1 MAEIDAEI
9 VEEKS
14 HTKIRLGKDH
24 RDLISIRQIALENS
38 MDLKRAL
45 IKIGEIRPWENF
57 KMILPISKMKM
68 PISKMKMPDSK
79 KMQY

>member
-1 MAEIDAEI
+1 MEHLRKIDAEI

-38 MDLKRAL
+38 IPESVLKIILADYPGDYIAVGSYL
-45 IKIGEIRPWENF
+45 ISREKIKADHLGG
-57 KMILPISKMKM
+57 
-68 PISKMKMPDSK
+68 D
-79 KMQY
+79 